1 MDGKD
6 SLKQTMENVDA
17 FTSERDWDQFHT
29 IKNLISSI
37 TIEAAELSETIQ
49 WSNPSTEEV
58 LADSELV
65 ESMSHELADVM
76 VYCLRLCSVLNQDP
90 IQIMRE
96 KIKLNAEKYPI
107 EKVKG
112 SSKKYSDYN

>member
-1 MDGKD
+1 MDGTD
-6 SLKQTMENVDA
+6 SLKQTMEIVDA
-17 FTSERDWDQFHT
+17 FTKERDWDQFHT
-29 IKNLISSI
+29 VKNLISSI
-37 TIEAAELSETIQ
+37 SIETAELSETIQ

-58 LADSELV
+58 LADSELI
-65 ESMSHELADVM
+65 ESMSHELADIM
-76 VYCLRLCSVLNQDP
+76 VYCLRLCSVLNQNP
-90 IQIMRE
+90 IQIMHE